1 MRYLLLLLTCV
12 CAIGQN
18 NAGRA
23 SLPLNASVV
32 PTNNLIVWYKAD
44 TFNLSDGVTITNIT
58 NWSAGGS
65 AKDLTVRVN
74 ANNNFLF
81 TNVVAAINGKPAICA
96 ATGIDVQAQAVSS
109 SYSTNLT
116 EFTGAV
122 VLKGTHN
129 ATYPDI
135 TILAFHDVDSSWT
148 LRKTTSSGS
157 AVWSARGKMT
167 GGTSSAL
174 VTNALNTWQV
184 ITWQWDSTSGTT
196 TVKNNTDTVN
206 STSTSTGAKTI
217 TYAQLQ
223 MPETD
228 QCAEFMCYSSK
239 LNSTDLAALR
249 SSLAAKYGLTIT
261 P

>member
-1 MRYLLLLLTCV
+1 MRIFVLLLSLLTAKSDLIIPV
-12 CAIGQN
+12 FSTSA
-18 NAGRA
+18 
-23 SLPLNASVV
+23 VM

-44 TFNLSDGVTITNIT
+44 TFSLTDGVTITNIT

-65 AKDLTVRVN
+65 THDLNVRDN
-74 ANNNFLF
+74 ANTNFKF
-81 TNVVAAINGKPAICA
+81 TNVVAAINGKPAISA
-96 ATGIDVQAQAVSS
+96 ATGIDVQAQHVTS

-116 EFTGAV
+116 GFTGVA

-135 TILAFHDVDSSWT
+135 TIISFHDADSSWS

-157 AVWSARGKMT
+157 TVWSARGKMT

-174 VTNALNTWQV
+174 VTNVLDSWQI
-184 ITWQWDSTSGTT
+184 ITWQWDSVSGTT
-196 TVKNNTDTVN
+196 IVKNNTDTVN
-206 STSTSTGAKTI
+206 STGTSTGAKTI

-228 QCAEFMCYSSK
+228 QMAEFMCYSSK
-239 LNSTDLAALR
+239 LNSTDLTNLR
-249 SSLAAKYGLTIT
+249 NFLAAKYGLTIT